1 MEGFGNITYRADTK
15 AYVIGNNTYTV
26 PHPEDESVP
35 ASVHAEFDELWYEI
49 AEYAE
54 ANPDKVT
61 EEQPAPPYEPT
72 LEDLKGQKLTEI
84 NAAYDVAVSAL
95 VSSYPSNELLTFDKQ
110 ESEARAW
117 SADKSADTPLVDAL
131 ALGRGMDKA
140 ELVSRILTKADAFA
154 VATGYLTGLR
164 QKYEDRLGQA
174 HTAEEVA
181 AIVPEYSLPDEGASV

>member
-1 MEGFGNITYRADTK
+1 MNSFGAIKYRHDIK
-15 AYVIGNNTYTV
+15 AYITENGFMV
-26 PHPEDESVP
+26 PSPEDESVP
-35 ASVHAEFDELWYEI
+35 AFVHAAFDELWYEI